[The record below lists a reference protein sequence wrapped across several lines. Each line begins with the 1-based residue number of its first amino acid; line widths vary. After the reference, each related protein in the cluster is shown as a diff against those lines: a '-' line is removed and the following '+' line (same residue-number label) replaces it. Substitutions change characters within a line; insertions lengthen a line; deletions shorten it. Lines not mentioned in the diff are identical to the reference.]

1 MKTPNVCTPST
12 GNNATIYLAL
22 ELSRRTWLVTL
33 QSPDRDRISHYKVEG
48 GDHSGLLQLIAK
60 IRARSAQKLGF
71 EPPVVSCYEAG
82 YDGFWLHRLLIAA
95 GITNHVFDPAS
106 ITVEQRA
113 RRAKTD
119 RIDGKQLLRT
129 LRQHCAGEPRVVRIV
144 RVPTREQEDVRR
156 DTREKGRLTKEQGSH
171 SNRVKGLLRLHGL
184 PVGDPRRSDYL
195 DWLAKQRDWQGNPV
209 PPRLLAEIKRQH
221 ARLRLVVE
229 QLAALGGA
237 AQPGG
242 VEPGGGRDGATAG
255 FLLPAQ
261 VAGAGVLEHLGQ

>member
-1 MKTPNVCTPST
+1 MKNPNGGTPTT

-113 RRAKTD
+113 RRAQTGRVD
-119 RIDGKQLLRT
+119 RQHLLRGVW
-129 LRQHCAGEPRVVRIV
+129 RPCAWR
-144 RVPTREQEDVRR
+144 
-156 DTREKGRLTKEQGSH
+156 
-171 SNRVKGLLRLHGL
+171 
-184 PVGDPRRSDYL
+184 
-195 DWLAKQRDWQGNPV
+195 
-209 PPRLLAEIKRQH
+209 
-221 ARLRLVVE
+221 
-229 QLAALGGA
+229 AA
-237 AQPGG
+237 
-242 VEPGGGRDGATAG
+242 GGR
-255 FLLPAQ
+255 
-261 VAGAGVLEHLGQ
+261 